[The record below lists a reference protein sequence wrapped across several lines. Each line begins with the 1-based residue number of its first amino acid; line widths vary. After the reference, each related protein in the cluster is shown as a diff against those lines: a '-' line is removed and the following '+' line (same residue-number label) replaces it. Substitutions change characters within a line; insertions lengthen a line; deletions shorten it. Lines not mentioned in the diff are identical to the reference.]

1 MSTSATSI
9 RTMRIRNIQRWLIVI
24 LSFILFV
31 SAISLVVTL
40 HYSRFYFAQLQ
51 LVEKDRDDLYIDWTK
66 LLLEQGMASSDR
78 KIETTAAE
86 KLHMHIPDMK
96 EINMVQP

>member
-1 MSTSATSI
+1 MSASATSI
-9 RTMRIRNIQRWLIVI
+9 RTMRIRSVQRWLIVI
-24 LSFILFV
+24 LSFTLFV
-31 SAISLVVTL
+31 SAIALVVTL

-51 LVEKDRDDLYIDWTK
+51 VVEKERDDLYIDWTK
-66 LLLEQGMASSDR
+66 LLLEQGMAASDK

-86 KLHMHIPDMK
+86 KLQMHIPDMK